1 MLKIN
6 KGTKIIALKKAN
18 QFVTLNFA
26 GGEIFAQSDQA
37 VRLERAVELELELDE
52 QGAFSISVSALSV

>member
-18 QFVTLNFA
+18 QFVTLNLA
-26 GGEIFAQSDQA
+26 GGQILAQGDQ
-37 VRLERAVELELELDE
+37 VMRLERALELELDE